1 MYLKIS
7 EEVGYTLKNFTFMI
21 HRSDN
26 GVGITHQVDCGFADN
41 VNLEE
46 VAEVINQS
54 FTGDFEIITNETYN
68 FAAYSISDFRL
79 FVDADGADATVSFT
93 KTV

>member
-7 EEVGYTLKNFTFMI
+7 EEVGYALKNFTFMI
-21 HRSDN
+21 VKNENEVST
-26 GVGITHQVDCGFADN
+26 THQVDCGFADN

-46 VAEVINQS
+46 VSNIINAAY
-54 FTGDFEIITNETYN
+54 TGEFEIITNETYT
-68 FAAYSISDFRL
+68 FSAYAINEFRL
-79 FVDADGADATVSFT
+79 FVDANGADATVSFT

>member
-7 EEVGYTLKNFTFMI
+7 EEVGYALKNFTFMI
-21 HRSDN
+21 HKEDN
-26 GVGITHQVDCGFADN
+26 GINSIHQVDCGFADN

-46 VAEVINQS
+46 VAATINEV
-54 FTGDFEIITNETYN
+54 FTGEFEIITNETYN
-68 FAAYSISDFRL
+68 FAAYSINEFRL
-79 FVDADGADATVSFT
+79 FVDTNNVDATVSFT